1 MSMMTGKEYIESL
14 RKYKPTIYFLGRKIE
29 SIVDEPMF
37 RPHIHSAA
45 MTYELAHDPRYEDIM
60 TAKSH
65 LTGEKINRFTH
76 IHQSVED
83 LVKKVRMMRLLGQKT
98 ASCFQR
104 CVGFDALNALY
115 ITTYDIDEKYG
126 TDYHSKFVE
135 YLKYVQKRDLMC
147 VGAMTD
153 VKGDRGKRP
162 HQQPDPDMY
171 VHVVEK
177 REDGIVVRGA
187 KAHMTGAVN
196 SHEVIVMPTR
206 ALGPD
211 DKDYAV
217 SFAVPI
223 DVEGLV
229 NIFVRQTNDT
239 RRLDGTI
246 DCGNAKYGIVGG
258 ETLMVFNDVFVP
270 WERVFMCG
278 EYDFAL
284 ELVEVFA
291 TFHRQNYGGCKVGV
305 ADVLIGAAANTAE
318 YNGVERAS
326 HIIDKLTEMIH
337 LAETCWCCSLAC
349 SYEGYKTP
357 SGAYI
362 PNPLLANVT
371 KLNVTRFPYEW
382 SRIAQDIAGGFV
394 ITTPSE
400 KDYRNP
406 ETRDLIE
413 KYLRGVAEVPTE
425 HRIRMLR
432 LLENLA
438 VGAQLPESM
447 HGAGSPA
454 AQKIMIWRRGN
465 VEMKKELAKII
476 AGILSDE
483 HFSKITGKS
492 EEEFFKEYLEAVR
505 RIWYGK

>member
-1 MSMMTGKEYIESL
+1 MMNGKEYIESL
-14 RKYKPTIYFLGRKIE
+14 RKYKPMIYFLGRKID
-29 SIVDEPMF
+29 SVVDEPMF
-37 RPHIHSAA
+37 RPHIHAAA
-45 MTYELAHDPRYEDIM
+45 MTYELAYDPRYEDVM
-60 TAKSH
+60 TATSH

-76 IHQSVED
+76 IHQGVED

-98 ASCFQR
+98 GTCFQR
-104 CVGFDALNALY
+104 CVGFDALNAIY
-115 ITTYDIDEKYG
+115 ITTYDIDKKHG
-126 TDYHSKFVE
+126 TDYHQRFVE
-135 YLKYVQKRDLMC
+135 YLKEVQKNDLMC

-162 HQQPDPDMY
+162 HEQADPDLY
-171 VHVVEK
+171 VHLVEK

-187 KAHMTGAVN
+187 KAHMTGAMN

-206 ALGPD
+206 ALGPE
-211 DKDYAV
+211 DKDYAI

-223 DVEGLV
+223 DAEGLV

-239 RRLDGTI
+239 RRLDGDI

-258 ETLMVFNDVFVP
+258 ETLMIFNDVFVP
-270 WERVFMCG
+270 WDRVFMCG
-278 EYDFAL
+278 EYDFAY
-284 ELVEVFA
+284 ELVETFA

-305 ADVLIGAAANTAE
+305 ADVLIGGAANLAE
-318 YNGVERAS
+318 YNGVPKAS

-337 LAETCWCCSLAC
+337 MAETCWCCSLAC
-349 SYEGYKTP
+349 SSEGYKTP
-357 SGAYI
+357 SGAYV

-382 SRIAQDIAGGFV
+382 SRLAQDIAGGFV

-400 KDYRNP
+400 RDYKNP
-406 ETRDLIE
+406 ETRELVE
-413 KYLRGVAEVPTE
+413 KYMKGIADLPTE
-425 HRIRMLR
+425 QRLRMFR
-432 LLENLA
+432 LVENLA

-465 VEMKKELAKII
+465 VDMKKELAKVI
-476 AGILSDE
+476 AGIKPDE
-483 HFSKITGKS
+483 NFQKITGKT
-492 EEEFFKEYLEAVR
+492 EEEFFKEIVEKAR
-505 RIWYGK
+505 REWYGGE

>member
-1 MSMMTGKEYIESL
+1 
-14 RKYKPTIYFLGRKIE
+14 
-29 SIVDEPMF
+29 
-37 RPHIHSAA
+37 
-45 MTYELAHDPRYEDIM
+45 
-60 TAKSH
+60 
-65 LTGEKINRFTH
+65 
-76 IHQSVED
+76 
-83 LVKKVRMMRLLGQKT
+83 
-98 ASCFQR
+98 
-104 CVGFDALNALY
+104 
-115 ITTYDIDEKYG
+115 
-126 TDYHSKFVE
+126 
-135 YLKYVQKRDLMC
+135 
-147 VGAMTD
+147 
-153 VKGDRGKRP
+153 
-162 HQQPDPDMY
+162 
-171 VHVVEK
+171 
-177 REDGIVVRGA
+177 
-187 KAHMTGAVN
+187 AHMTGAVN

-278 EYDFAL
+278 EHDFAL